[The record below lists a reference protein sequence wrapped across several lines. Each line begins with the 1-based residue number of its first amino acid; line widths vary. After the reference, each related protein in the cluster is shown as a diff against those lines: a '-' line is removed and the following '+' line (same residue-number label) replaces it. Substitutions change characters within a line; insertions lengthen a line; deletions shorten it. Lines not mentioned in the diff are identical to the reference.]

1 MKVLYITLDPPM
13 DPDQVATGNQ
23 VRVQGIRDALELA
36 GVEVIQATY
45 TTEKSRVDSLGC
57 FHYHTS
63 DELRQFIKE
72 QDPVLL
78 IAGFWTILDHLYA
91 SDLPVVLDFI
101 APRVLELMYQEPET
115 IPEHTDYI
123 MRMVC
128 KADHFL
134 VGNRRQAD
142 LLLPYLLQAGIDC
155 RERAPISVVPISAR
169 GKTPWKD
176 APGLPVRL
184 VNAGVDWPWRDFS
197 AYRLELDRLTGGN
210 KNLAFVE
217 FTGKYPGFSGSDAKS
232 NLLSY
237 TGMQEE
243 LQRSH
248 IGLELGERNTE
259 REFSH
264 SFRAL
269 EYLECG
275 LPVII
280 NPWVQLS
287 EAIRQYDA
295 GWVIDSPAKLETLLG
310 EILADPAVLERK
322 RAGARELA
330 GTALNYA
337 TTIAPLLDFI
347 RAPRKS
353 AHLFLYPEK
362 IEVPGAEVE
371 SEPEATAEEA
381 GLAVF
386 FEEPVAVAP
395 AQEESENPQETD
407 GQAMEDQLPDEP
419 VSPQEHPFTFK
430 ILLANLFKRYLC
442 PPRPDSRPDIL
453 MVTRAD
459 LFPVDH
465 GAAVK
470 IIRTAE
476 ALSRLGRDVWL
487 TTDNRKIY
495 YQFTNGEMQTH
506 RFPLWVRFFCL
517 PSSVAYV
524 KLIKQGFP
532 WSNSFLYLPLTDMSY
547 TVRTIYLASR
557 KPVGAYQA
565 EFPAY
570 VKPCRNARALFGG
583 KILLVQHN
591 VEYERI
597 RNQVPELTKKNYQS
611 LKDVE
616 LEMCADS
623 DRIVAVSTNDRDKM
637 IADGVAPEKIHVVPH
652 GVDLYAFQQATPMD
666 IRKHYKIASQEKVLV
681 YHGTYSY
688 APNLEAINVMATEI
702 LPRLEARGVNVTVLA
717 IGSKPPDFPLHEK
730 VIFAGSVA
738 DLSPVLPAADLAVI
752 PLLEGGG
759 TRMKI
764 LDYFAAG
771 VPVISTAKGI
781 EGIPVTNGREALILD
796 DYDAICDAIESLL
809 ASPEKA
815 DKMRKAAARFVDP
828 LSWDSIARRYLPL
841 LH

>member
-1 MKVLYITLDPPM
+1 M

-23 VRVQGIRDALELA
+23 VRVQGIRDALGLA
-36 GVEVIQATY
+36 GVEVIQATF
-45 TTEKSRVDSLGC
+45 TAETSRVDAGGC

-63 DELRQFIKE
+63 DELQQFIKE
-72 QDPVLL
+72 QDPCLL
-78 IAGFWTILDHLYA
+78 IAGFWTILDHLYEF
-91 SDLPVVLDFI
+91 DLPVVLDFI

-123 MRMVC
+123 MRMVSR
-128 KADHFL
+128 ADHFL
-134 VGNRRQAD
+134 VGNKRQAD

-155 RERAPISVVPISAR
+155 RDRAPISVVPISAR

-176 APGLPVRL
+176 ASELPVRL

-197 AYRLELDRLTGGN
+197 AYRLELDRLAGGN

-217 FTGKYPGFSGSDAKS
+217 FTGTYPGFSGNDAKS

-280 NPWVQLS
+280 NPWMQLS
-287 EAIRQYDA
+287 ESIRQYDA
-295 GWVIDSPAKLETLLG
+295 GWVIDSPVELKTLLG
-310 EILADPAVLERK
+310 DILADPAVLERK

-337 TTIAPLLDFI
+337 TTIVPLLDFI
-347 RAPRKS
+347 KAPQKT
-353 AHLFLYPEK
+353 AHLFKYRGK
-362 IEVPGAEVE
+362 NEVVE
-371 SEPEATAEEA
+371 AVGKAGENKFAEE
-381 GLAVF
+381 
-386 FEEPVAVAP
+386 P
-395 AQEESENPQETD
+395 ASKK
-407 GQAMEDQLPDEP
+407 G
-419 VSPQEHPFTFK
+419 HPFTFK
-430 ILLANLFKRYLC
+430 IFLAYLFKRFLC

-476 ALSRLGRDVWL
+476 ALSRLERDVWL

-495 YQFTNGEMQTH
+495 YQFTDGKMSMH
-506 RFPLWVRFFCL
+506 KFPLWVRYFCL
-517 PSSVAYV
+517 PRFVAFF
-524 KLIKQGFP
+524 KLRMQGAP
-532 WSNSFLYLPLTDMSY
+532 RSNSFLYLPLTDMSY
-547 TVRTIYLASR
+547 SVRTIYLASR

-570 VKPCRNARALFGG
+570 VKPCRNARSLFGG

-611 LKDVE
+611 LKDIE
-616 LEMCADS
+616 LEMCGDS
-623 DRIVAVSTNDRDKM
+623 DKIVAVSTNDREKM
-637 IADGVAPEKIHVVPH
+637 IADGVAPQKIHVVPH
-652 GVDLYAFQQATPMD
+652 GVDLYAFQQAVPMD
-666 IRKHYKIASQEKVLV
+666 IRQHYKIPSHDKVLV

-702 LPRLEARGVNVTVLA
+702 LPRLEARGVKVTVLA

-738 DLSPVLPAADLAVI
+738 DLSQVLPAADLAVI

-796 DYDAICDAIESLL
+796 DYDAICDAIVSLQ
-809 ASPEKA
+809 ASPEKV
-815 DKMRKAAARFVDP
+815 DKMRKAAAQFVDP